1 MRKQLEGIALIGLAV
16 EGWLTYGAFAG
27 PEKLGDRIPIHFD
40 SAGNP
45 NGWGQPHTL
54 LILPLVTLGLY
65 LVITIVAQFPGAF
78 NYPVR
83 VTVENGAR
91 LEELALGMITWL
103 KTELVWLFA
112 GMQWFSI
119 AAARS
124 GKGVLPWFFPIGI
137 AVVFLTIGR
146 YVVGMIRT
154 ARGAGTGRK
163 EV

>member
-1 MRKQLEGIALIGLAV
+1 MRKQLEGVALIGLAV
-16 EGWLTYGAFAG
+16 ESWLTYRAFVG
-27 PEKLGDRIPIHFD
+27 PEKLPERIPVHFD

-65 LVITIVAQFPGAF
+65 LVITMVAQFPGAF

-83 VTVENGAR
+83 VTVENRAR
-91 LEELALGMITWL
+91 LEQLALEMIAWL

-119 AAARS
+119 SAARS
-124 GKGVLPWFFPIGI
+124 GQGVLPWFFPMGIG
-137 AVVFLTIGR
+137 VVFLTIGR
-146 YVVGMIRT
+146 YVMGMVK
-154 ARGAGTGRK
+154 TGRGVGPDGQ